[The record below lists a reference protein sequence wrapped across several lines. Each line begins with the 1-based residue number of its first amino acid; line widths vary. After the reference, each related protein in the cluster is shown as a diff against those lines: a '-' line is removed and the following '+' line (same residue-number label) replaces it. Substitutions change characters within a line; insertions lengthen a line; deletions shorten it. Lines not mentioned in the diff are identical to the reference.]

1 MNIDELKKIDYSSF
15 STLYLKGD
23 KEAIELALAD
33 IVKMQDNH
41 NQLMEVINKQAIL
54 LNECREFVD
63 AELKESIKQ
72 LNQL

>member
-1 MNIDELKKIDYSSF
+1 MKIDELKTIDYGSF

-54 LNECREFVD
+54 LNECLEFVD